1 MRAANQCHGLTWNEN
16 SWEQKFTGHFAPGS
30 ESSRER
36 FGPGAKTYASIP
48 HRTNETIAFGAMW
61 HTGIGI
67 GIVIGILAL
76 YGIKA
81 IDNTIHMD

>member
-1 MRAANQCHGLTWNEN
+1 M
-16 SWEQKFTGHFAPGS
+16 KIPGS
-30 ESSRER
+30 KSSRAILLR
-36 FGPGAKTYASIP
+36 GAKVPGSDLARERKPYASIP